1 MWLVESSRC
10 LKQPTTITMIIT
22 LAIITAILSMLHYT
36 GWINLIVY
44 LIELPL
50 EVYVGLLISLVLTR
64 ILVSLYRLYP
74 TVKRIINSLLMVT
87 SRVDTLSAKIDKL
100 QSGPFGNKGQT
111 RKFSTSNRVLAGG
124 SKPLSNLVGGSLMK
138 GPTIEKVPAKI
149 KGVFVKQLSRFK
161 YVIKN
166 NVNAMAS
173 VKGGWPLLRMVIS
186 LLPLVGLHTTP
197 ARVRGLYCFLK
208 FLSKRVY
215 HNGPKGACLTLKVMS
230 VILQQSLGGMVIPD
244 MTELKV
250 RVSRTRGGL
259 PRVIPVNH
267 REAIRRGDT
276 SLARF
281 YLSLFS
287 IYRLMTFDGNYDMN
301 ALTKTIITPVEKLI
315 PFTHIMGELTTFIP
329 LFWRMLGR
337 EIGMNAASLGV
348 ELRRMYEE
356 LTLTPLLKS
365 SPSTASIKLED
376 DRKVSELSPLE
387 LMEESDMTPTVSSH
401 PLSVV
406 TSGVRLAQNPELG
419 PNIMFFLDLLPDKH
433 PVRLLWLHCK
443 SINLDWAHVP
453 NKTLTLGKLSLK
465 QEAAGKVRVFA
476 MVDPWTQWLLKPL
489 HTVIFDFI
497 LNGLDQDGTMDQIKP
512 IRNLLKLGARYLA
525 SFDLSAATDRLSV
538 LLQERLL
545 VPLVGPEFARNW
557 RQLLVDRDYSITV
570 PRQFSGGVKQKSVR
584 YAVGQPMGAL
594 SSWAMLA
601 LTHHFIVQYCAYIE
615 RVMPLHSNGVPIWFT
630 GYAIL
635 GDDIVISDK
644 RVANRYK
651 LVMASLGVKIGLAKS
666 LVSPYGTALEFAKRT
681 FWNGVDVSPIS
692 FVEIQMAFTHPAGA
706 VDFIKKYGLSLAAFL
721 KAAGYRFNVL
731 GQLNKPIGKLN
742 SKVRLL
748 VLALNTPVTVDEI
761 NDFFTLGMPR
771 SGIGLNE
778 TKEMI
783 DLLVSKELVRMK
795 RALNELRH
803 RLYTLELD
811 VLRAKY
817 IAEKLDSLQDRNFV
831 RYPFK
836 FMYALVKDIMFM
848 TNSHAKSAAL
858 VQTEFIS
865 GQLTATML
873 HRYDLTLA
881 QLFESLIG
889 LQKDV
894 ANLPINSLSYV
905 RVLEGSERALTDT
918 VYIRLWKSLSGYLQ
932 GTKSLPNRTMFGIGF

>member
-1 MWLVESSRC
+1 
-10 LKQPTTITMIIT
+10 
-22 LAIITAILSMLHYT
+22 
-36 GWINLIVY
+36 
-44 LIELPL
+44 
-50 EVYVGLLISLVLTR
+50 
-64 ILVSLYRLYP
+64 
-74 TVKRIINSLLMVT
+74 
-87 SRVDTLSAKIDKL
+87 
-100 QSGPFGNKGQT
+100 
-111 RKFSTSNRVLAGG
+111 
-124 SKPLSNLVGGSLMK
+124 
-138 GPTIEKVPAKI
+138 
-149 KGVFVKQLSRFK
+149 
-161 YVIKN
+161 
-166 NVNAMAS
+166 
-173 VKGGWPLLRMVIS
+173 
-186 LLPLVGLHTTP
+186 
-197 ARVRGLYCFLK
+197 
-208 FLSKRVY
+208 
-215 HNGPKGACLTLKVMS
+215 
-230 VILQQSLGGMVIPD
+230 
-244 MTELKV
+244 
-250 RVSRTRGGL
+250 
-259 PRVIPVNH
+259 
-267 REAIRRGDT
+267 
-276 SLARF
+276 
-281 YLSLFS
+281 
-287 IYRLMTFDGNYDMN
+287 MTFDGNYDMN
-301 ALTKTIITPVEKLI
+301 ALTKTIVTPIKDLVS
-315 PFTHIMGELTTFIP
+315 FNHIMGELKMFIP
-329 LFWRMLGR
+329 MFWRMLGR
-337 EIGMNAASLGV
+337 EIGMNASSLGI

-365 SPSTASIKLED
+365 SPSTASIKLEED
-376 DRKVSELSPLE
+376 IKVSELSALE
-387 LMEESDMTPTVSSH
+387 LMEESDLTPTVSSH
-401 PLSVV
+401 PLSVIV
-406 TSGVRLAQNPELG
+406 SGIRLATNPELG

-443 SINLDWAHVP
+443 SINLDWNSVP
-453 NKTLTLGKLSLK
+453 NLTLSLGKLSLK
-465 QEAAGKVRVFA
+465 AEAAGKVRVFA
-476 MVDPWTQWLLKPL
+476 MVDPWTQWLMKPL
-489 HTVIFDFI
+489 HTVIFDFVLKG
-497 LNGLDQDGTMDQIKP
+497 LNQDGTMDQLKP
-512 IRNLLKLGARYLA
+512 IRNLLKGGFRYLA

-545 VPLVGPEFARNW
+545 VPLVGPEFASNW
-557 RQLLVDRDYSITV
+557 RSLLVNRDYSIAV
-570 PRQFSGGVKQKSVR
+570 PLQFSGGVKQKTVR

-615 RVMPLHSNGVPIWFT
+615 RVMPLHKSGDPIWFD

-635 GDDIVISDK
+635 GDDIVIANK
-644 RVANRYK
+644 AVANRYRK
-651 LVMASLGVKIGLAKS
+651 VMASLGVTIGLAKS

-706 VDFIKKYGLSLAAFL
+706 VDFIKKYSLTLSAFL

-731 GQLNKPIGKLN
+731 GGLNKPLGKLN

-748 VLALNTPVTVDEI
+748 VLALNTPVSVEEI

-803 RLYTLELD
+803 KLYTLELD

-817 IAEKLDSLQDRNFV
+817 IAEKVDRLQDKRFA

-836 FMYALVKDIMFM
+836 FLYALVKDIMFM
-848 TNSHAKSAAL
+848 TNSHAKSTAL

-932 GTKSLPNRTMFGIGF
+932 GTKSLPNRVPFGIGF

>member
-1 MWLVESSRC
+1 MWLVERSRC
-10 LKQPTTITMIIT
+10 LKQPTKLTMIIT
-22 LAIITAILSMLHYT
+22 FAIITAILSMLA
-36 GWINLIVY
+36 
-44 LIELPL
+44 
-50 EVYVGLLISLVLTR
+50 LISLVLTR
-64 ILVSLYRLYP
+64 MMVSLFRLHP
-74 TVKRIINSLLMVT
+74 AVKRIVNSLPMVT
-87 SRVDTLSAKIDKL
+87 SRVNTLSAKVVKL

-111 RKFSTSNRVLAGG
+111 RKFSTSDRVLAGG
-124 SKPLSNLVGGSLMK
+124 LKPSSKLVGGSLTQGPVIDKAPKKVK
-138 GPTIEKVPAKI
+138 GA
-149 KGVFVKQLSRFK
+149 FLKQLSRFK

-173 VKGGWPLLRMVIS
+173 VKGGWPLLRLVIV
-186 LLPLVGLHTTP
+186 LLPLVGLHTTS

-244 MTELKV
+244 MTELKF
-250 RVSRTRGGL
+250 RVSRTNRGL
-259 PRVIPVNH
+259 PRVIPVEH
-267 REAIRRGDT
+267 RKEIRGGNT

-301 ALTKTIITPVEKLI
+301 ALTKTIVTPIKDLMS
-315 PFTHIMGELTTFIP
+315 FNHILGELKTFIP
-329 LFWRMLGR
+329 VFWRMLGR
-337 EIGMNAASLGV
+337 EIGMNSASLGI

-365 SPSTASIKLED
+365 SPSTASIKLEGD
-376 DRKVSELSPLE
+376 IKVSELSPLE
-387 LMEESDMTPTVSSH
+387 LMEESDLTPTVSSH

-406 TSGVRLAQNPELG
+406 VSGVRLATNPELG

-443 SINLDWAHVP
+443 SINLDWNLVP
-453 NKTLTLGKLSLK
+453 NLTLSLGKLSLK

-489 HTVIFDFI
+489 HTVIFDHV
-497 LNGLDQDGTMDQIKP
+497 LKGLDQDGTMDQIKP
-512 IRNLLKLGARYLA
+512 IRNLLQKGSNRYLA

-538 LLQERLL
+538 LLQEKLL
-545 VPLVGPEFARNW
+545 VPLVGPEFASNW
-557 RQLLVDRDYSITV
+557 RSLLVNRDYSIAV
-570 PRQFSGGVKQKSVR
+570 PKQFSGGVKQKTVR

-615 RVMPLHSNGVPIWFT
+615 RVMPVRKGLPIWFD
-630 GYAIL
+630 GYAVL
-635 GDDIVISDK
+635 GDDIVIANK
-644 RVANRYK
+644 QVANRYK
-651 LVMASLGVKIGLAKS
+651 LVMASLGVTIGLAKS

-706 VDFIKKYGLSLAAFL
+706 VDFIKKYSLSLAAFL

-731 GQLNKPIGKLN
+731 GGLNKPLGKLN

-748 VLALNTPVTVDEI
+748 VLALNTPVSVEEI

-771 SGIGLNE
+771 SGIGLVE

-795 RALNELRH
+795 RALNELRQK
-803 RLYTLELD
+803 LYTLELD

-817 IAEKLDSLQDRNFV
+817 IAEKLDSLQDKHLV

-836 FMYALVKDIMFM
+836 FLYALVKDIMFM
-848 TNSHAKSAAL
+848 TNSHAKSTAL

-873 HRYDLTLA
+873 HRYDLTIA

-905 RVLEGSERALTDT
+905 RVLEGSERTLTDT

-932 GTKSLPNRTMFGIGF
+932 GTKSLPNRVPFGIGF